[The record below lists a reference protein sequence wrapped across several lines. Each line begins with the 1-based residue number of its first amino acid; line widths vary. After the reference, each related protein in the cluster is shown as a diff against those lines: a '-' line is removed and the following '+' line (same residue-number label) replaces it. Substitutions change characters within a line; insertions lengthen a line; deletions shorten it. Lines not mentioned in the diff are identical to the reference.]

1 MITVARRIVIAVL
14 VSLVLASGALA
25 VHSATR
31 DEPKAIIPK
40 VLADGGFRVGTVGD
54 EDATAAVKAAAKAMP
69 VALSYDY
76 RSLDKS
82 LAAAKALMTS
92 GFAAEFADTFDK
104 TTRPLATEK
113 KAITNA
119 LVRGAGIV
127 GSVHDGKATVL
138 VYLDQVLVA
147 STAKKANDP
156 LKVSQNRVHV
166 SLRKVDGKWL
176 VSNIEPF

>member
-1 MITVARRIVIAVL
+1 MARRIVIAVL
-14 VSLVLASGALA
+14 AVLVLASGALT
-25 VHSATR
+25 VISVKQ
-31 DEPKAIIPK
+31 DEPKAITPK
-40 VLADGGFRVGTVGD
+40 VLADGKYRVGTVGD
-54 EDATAAVKAAAKAMP
+54 DDATAAVKAAAKALP

-82 LAAAKALMTS
+82 LKAAKALMTS
-92 GFAAEFADTFDK
+92 SFAAEFADTFDK

-119 LVRGAGIV
+119 LVRGAGII

-166 SLRKVDGKWL
+166 SLRQVDGKWR
-176 VSNIEPF
+176 VSDIEPF